1 MVEYGNLQ
9 EVEIGGNACLSI
21 AISGSRDIPDRRLD
35 AARKNNIREWWYKH
49 GGDPLNERLEC
60 PLGRLRLG
68 GFLSEKEY
76 EAGCKWRTIYR
87 NWLEAIEAPSDLSD
101 EKAESYEQAF
111 RVGQSALMKLGRR
124 IFDAVNAVAVYE
136 EPEELGE
143 FYFTA
148 RSAKI
153 GFTELASIFS

>member
-1 MVEYGNLQ
+1 M
-9 EVEIGGNACLSI
+9 SI

-111 RVGQSALMKLGRR
+111 RVGQSALMKAGRR
-124 IFDAVNAVAVYE
+124 VFDGVNAIVVYE
-136 EPEELGE
+136 EPEELGGLHE
-143 FYFTA
+143 NAKAA
-148 RSAKI
+148 RVGLNI
-153 GFTELASIFS
+153 LVGIF